1 MKIDKKLPEL
11 LAGLGLSHNEATT
24 YGALLTIETVSI
36 RKVAAQTGINR
47 GTTYEALKHLVTL
60 GLVSVKQRGQREY
73 YTAESPEKIYDLIRD
88 KRRDL
93 LEANEIAKAIVP
105 NLLAK
110 NSRPDGRPMVRYYEG
125 DDGVVAI
132 LKDVL
137 RTCRTLEKPSYYTYS
152 SRRIRKFL
160 YRKFPQFT
168 ERRIAEGIKVR
179 VIAVGEGGE
188 GAEGAE
194 RKWLMPNA
202 EGEGWQVSSY
212 SIIYGNKLAIISI
225 SDDLTPYGV
234 LIEDQNTASMQRLV
248 FEQLWDHL

>member
-24 YGALLTIETVSI
+24 YAALLTIENVSI

-47 GTTYEALKHLVTL
+47 GTTYEALKHLVTI

-93 LEANEIAKAIVP
+93 LEAHEMAKAIVP
-105 NLLAK
+105 NLIAT
-110 NSRPDGRPMVRYYEG
+110 NSRPEGRPMVRYYEG
-125 DDGVVAI
+125 DEGVVAI

-137 RTCRTLEKPSYYTYS
+137 RTCRSMHKPTYYTYS
-152 SRRIRKFL
+152 SRRIRKYL
-160 YRKFPQFT
+160 YRSFPQFT
-168 ERRIAEGIKVR
+168 ERRIAAGISVR

-194 RKWLMPNA
+194 RKWIMRDSDGL
-202 EGEGWQVSSY
+202 QVSSY
-212 SIIYGNKLAIISI
+212 MIIYNNKVAIISI

-234 LIEDQNTASMQRLV
+234 VVEDPDTAAMQRLL
-248 FEQLWDHL
+248 FEQLWDKL